1 MERKQRNKE
10 IINYLIFGVLTT
22 LVNILIFYLFD
33 RVLSWPYL
41 WANAFSI
48 IISILFAYVTNKLF
62 VFNSKTDT
70 LREIL
75 TEFISFVSFRLLS
88 GAIDMVSMW
97 LLVDIITID
106 KLGAKLL
113 TQFIVVVLNYIFS
126 KFFVFKNK

>member
-1 MERKQRNKE
+1 MEPKQRNKE
-10 IINYLIFGVLTT
+10 IINYLLFGVLTT

-33 RVLSWPYL
+33 RVLGKPYL

-62 VFNSKTDT
+62 VFNSKTET
-70 LREIL
+70 YREIL

-126 KFFVFKNK
+126 KFIVFKK

>member
-33 RVLSWPYL
+33 RVLGWPYL

-88 GAIDMVSMW
+88 GAIDMMSMW

-106 KLGAKLL
+106 TLGAKLL